1 MNNNKKA
8 EDAYNKA
15 RDGINVKENEQI
27 VLECK
32 TSWCYFFARD
42 IEEANTKAHEQVILD
57 LKKPECFYFFALD
70 IPGAD
75 IKAHE
80 KALLTIKDPQ
90 ISCYFAQ
97 DIPGANIE
105 EHFKVVYNSGS
116 KFWLDFFIEKVNYK
130 NTKVEE
136 WLLYI

>member
-1 MNNNKKA
+1 MNNAKKA
-8 EDAYNKA
+8 KEAYFEAYK
-15 RDGINVKENEQI
+15 GINVKENEQI

-32 TSWCYFFARD
+32 TLWSYD
-42 IEEANTKAHEQVILD
+42 
-57 LKKPECFYFFALD
+57 FALK

-80 KALLTIKDPQ
+80 QVILGLKNPCF
-90 ISCYFAQ
+90 SFYFAR
-97 DIPGANIE
+97 DVIGANIE
-105 EHFKVVYNSGS
+105 EHFKLIYNFGNQS
-116 KFWLDFFIEKVNYK
+116 WIDCFIQFVNYK